1 MNDIDPVDLRSFD
14 GEKNNEGKRMLD
26 DSIVDDFSP
35 IQKNSKL
42 FKFILYTTKL
52 EIKAN
57 SLMKL
62 MYSTSLLEMALWLV
76 GLLLFFSSPGNM
88 YLIWVLIVHPVKAFI
103 GMQILD
109 TMPKTYEII
118 ENLARNPNFEED
130 KIMELIS
137 AQIRETFLERWTQNK
152 NKLLWYLITTIIC
165 LLTDVIIFIVQIVIF
180 GKDQWFLMQTSLLF
194 IIIIF
199 ASKFYF
205 NYFSI

>member
-26 DSIVDDFSP
+26 DSIVEDFSP

-42 FKFILYTTKL
+42 FKFILYTTKV

-118 ENLARNPNFEED
+118 ENLAKNPNFEED

-165 LLTDVIIFIVQIVIF
+165 LLTDVVIFIVQIVIF

>member
-26 DSIVDDFSP
+26 DSIVEDFSP

-42 FKFILYTTKL
+42 FKFILYTTKV

-109 TMPKTYEII
+109 SMPKTYEII
-118 ENLARNPNFEED
+118 ENLAKNPNFEED

-165 LLTDVIIFIVQIVIF
+165 LLTDVVIFIVQIVIF
-180 GKDQWFLMQTSLLF
+180 GRDQWFLMQTSLLF

-199 ASKFYF
+199 ASKFLF
-205 NYFSI
+205 

>member
-26 DSIVDDFSP
+26 DSIVEDFSP

-42 FKFILYTTKL
+42 FKFILYTTTV

-118 ENLARNPNFEED
+118 ENLAKNPNFEED

-165 LLTDVIIFIVQIVIF
+165 LLTDVVIFIVQIVIF
-180 GKDQWFLMQTSLLF
+180 GRDQWFLMQTSLLF

-199 ASKFYF
+199 ASKFLF
-205 NYFSI
+205 

>member
-26 DSIVDDFSP
+26 DSIVEDFSP

-42 FKFILYTTKL
+42 FKFILYTTKV

-118 ENLARNPNFEED
+118 ENLAKNPNFEED

-165 LLTDVIIFIVQIVIF
+165 LLTDVVIFIVQIVIF
-180 GKDQWFLMQTSLLF
+180 GRDQWFLMQTSLLF

-199 ASKFYF
+199 ASKFLF
-205 NYFSI
+205 